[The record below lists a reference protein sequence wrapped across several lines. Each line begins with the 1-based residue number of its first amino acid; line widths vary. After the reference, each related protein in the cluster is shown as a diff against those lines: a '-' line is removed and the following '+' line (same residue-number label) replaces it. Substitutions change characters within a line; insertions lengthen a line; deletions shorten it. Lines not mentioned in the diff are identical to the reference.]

1 MRWWPGPSSGRRR
14 AAESVSSG
22 VLWQDRRE
30 NGAWWFLVLLLLSP
44 QNSIKVFVSV
54 SQLWVAAIACVKKK
68 EEKSTVFPV
77 VVHCLGSEVD
87 WSTLCREWG
96 IKGFITPWPAG
107 LTPAPLW
114 LWRGS
119 ERSAAAGWS
128 WIWPPGDWAGCGWN
142 NRGGRP
148 GRRWWAPPPHDPGR
162 RSEGRSHRE
171 TRPGCCKR
179 CSHATGIPTALETG
193 NGLITD
199 ASSQRTEKGDYLKIN
214 NTYSPPHL
222 QSTWHVNHNSD
233 HHTSCFLWLGKLV

>member
-1 MRWWPGPSSGRRR
+1 MARQEGKWCLMISGHFSYCRHKTASRCSSACLSSELRPSH
-14 AAESVSSG
+14 VS
-22 VLWQDRRE
+22 
-30 NGAWWFLVLLLLSP
+30 
-44 QNSIKVFVSV
+44 
-54 SQLWVAAIACVKKK
+54 KK
-68 EEKSTVFPV
+68 EKSTVFPV

-199 ASSQRTEKGDYLKIN
+199 TSRAPNRSTYLHRVRELKKEII
-214 NTYSPPHL
+214 
-222 QSTWHVNHNSD
+222 
-233 HHTSCFLWLGKLV
+233 

>member
-1 MRWWPGPSSGRRR
+1 MARQEGKRCLMISGHFSYCRHKTASRCSSACLSSELRPSH
-14 AAESVSSG
+14 VS
-22 VLWQDRRE
+22 
-30 NGAWWFLVLLLLSP
+30 
-44 QNSIKVFVSV
+44 
-54 SQLWVAAIACVKKK
+54 KKK
-68 EEKSTVFPV
+68 EKSTVFPV

-119 ERSAAAGWS
+119 EQSAAAGWS

-162 RSEGRSHRE
+162 MSEGRSHRE

-199 ASSQRTEKGDYLKIN
+199 ASRVPNRSTYLHQVRELKKEII
-214 NTYSPPHL
+214 
-222 QSTWHVNHNSD
+222 
-233 HHTSCFLWLGKLV
+233 

>member
-1 MRWWPGPSSGRRR
+1 MARQEGKRCLMISGHFSYCRHQTASRCSSACLSSELRPSH
-14 AAESVSSG
+14 VS
-22 VLWQDRRE
+22 
-30 NGAWWFLVLLLLSP
+30 
-44 QNSIKVFVSV
+44 
-54 SQLWVAAIACVKKK
+54 KKK
-68 EEKSTVFPV
+68 EKSTVFPV

-128 WIWPPGDWAGCGWN
+128 WIWPQGDWAGCGWN

-148 GRRWWAPPPHDPGR
+148 GRRWWAPLPHDPGR
-162 RSEGRSHRE
+162 RSEGRNHRE

-193 NGLITD
+193 NGLITV
-199 ASSQRTEKGDYLKIN
+199 ASKAPNRSTYL
-214 NTYSPPHL
+214 HQVREL
-222 QSTWHVNHNSD
+222 
-233 HHTSCFLWLGKLV
+233 